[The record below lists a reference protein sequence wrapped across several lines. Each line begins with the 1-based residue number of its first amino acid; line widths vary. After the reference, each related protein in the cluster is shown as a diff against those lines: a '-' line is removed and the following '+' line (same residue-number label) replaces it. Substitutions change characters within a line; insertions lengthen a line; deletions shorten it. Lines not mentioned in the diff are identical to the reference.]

1 MKRTIIDVLTVA
13 LIAVFCCINPAAAEP
28 ATAKDGMVATV
39 HPLAT
44 QAGVD
49 AFERGGNAID
59 AAVAAALTLGVV
71 DPHNSGIGG
80 GCFALIHLADGTH
93 LALDGR
99 EMAPAKATRDMF
111 IRDGEA
117 DPELSQTGALA
128 IGVPGSLAVY
138 DRLLKQGGSL
148 SLASLITPAADIADI
163 GFIIDDTFANRLAG
177 VAEIIAQ
184 FPDAAALLLDEN
196 GEPLAVGHLLKQPDL
211 AGTYR
216 AIARDGIDHFYQ
228 GPFAQAIHTWM
239 AENDGLVTAEDFA
252 NYYVA
257 EREPVVSRYRG
268 YRVIGFSPPSS
279 GGVHVAQIL
288 NILEH
293 FDLASMDDAT
303 RTHVIAEAMKRA
315 FADRAH
321 WLGDPDFADVP
332 RGLADAEYAKQLADQ
347 IDITKAIPVETHG
360 TPPGAAE
367 NLFGKHTTHIAAAD
381 SEGNWVAI
389 TATVNTS
396 YGSKVLIPGT
406 GVFMNNQMDDFSAQP
421 GVPNF
426 FGLLG
431 AEANSVQPGK
441 RPLSSMSPTIVLKD
455 NQPVL
460 TLGAAGGPT
469 IITQVVQGIINYIDL
484 GMPLPDAIGAPR
496 IHHQWRPDTLAIES
510 SLDPKL
516 VQALEDLGHEI
527 EDRGSMGI
535 TQAIATTDDDQLI
548 GTHDPRAGN
557 GAAAG
562 YDNPDKVVVPAD
574 YSTAPGE

>member
-1 MKRTIIDVLTVA
+1 MKRTTIHLWLAAMITICCVFNT
-13 LIAVFCCINPAAAEP
+13 AVAEP
-28 ATAKDGMVATV
+28 ATAEDGMVATV

-49 AFERGGNAID
+49 AFKRGGNAID

-71 DPHNSGIGG
+71 DTHNSGIGG
-80 GCFALIHLADGTH
+80 GCFALVRLADGTI

-99 EMAPAKATRDMF
+99 EMAPAAATRDMF
-111 IRDGEA
+111 IRDGKA
-117 DPELSQTGALA
+117 DPALSQTGALA

-138 DRLLKQGGSL
+138 DQLLKQGGNL
-148 SLASLITPAADIADI
+148 SLANLISPAADIAED
-163 GFIIDDTFANRLAG
+163 GFIIDETFANRLAG
-177 VAEIIAQ
+177 VAETIAM
-184 FPDAAALLLDEN
+184 FPDAAALLLDDD
-196 GEPLAVGHLLKQPDL
+196 GQPLPVGHLHKQPDL
-211 AGTYR
+211 AMTYR
-216 AIARDGIDHFYQ
+216 AIADDGIDHFYK
-228 GPFAQAIHTWM
+228 GPFAQAVHRWM
-239 AENDGLVTAEDFA
+239 AKNDGLVTAEDFA

-257 EREPVVSRYRG
+257 KREPVVSRYRG
-268 YRVIGFSPPSS
+268 YQVVGFSPPSS

-293 FDLASMDDAT
+293 FDLAGMDDAT

-347 IDITKAIPVETHG
+347 IDIHKATDVQTHG
-360 TPPGAAE
+360 MPPGAAE

-421 GVPNF
+421 GVPNY

-455 NQPVL
+455 GQPVL

-469 IITQVVQGIINYIDL
+469 IITQVVQGIINRIDL
-484 GMPLPDAIGAPR
+484 GMALPDAVGAPR
-496 IHHQWRPDTLAIES
+496 IHHQWRPDSIAVEAS
-510 SLDPKL
+510 VNPEL
-516 VQALEDLGHEI
+516 VQAMKDFGHTIDE
-527 EDRGSMGI
+527 RGSMGI
-535 TQAIATTDDDQLI
+535 TQAIAVTEDGQLI
-548 GTHDPRAGN
+548 GTHDPRARN
-557 GAAAG
+557 GAADG
-562 YDNPDKVVVPAD
+562 YQQDVLEAVPAQ
-574 YSTAPGE
+574 

>member
-1 MKRTIIDVLTVA
+1 MKLMKTHAWLTTLTVMAVLT
-13 LIAVFCCINPAAAEP
+13 CILTPARAEP
-28 ATAKDGMVATV
+28 ATAEDGMVATV

-71 DPHNSGIGG
+71 DTHNSGIGG
-80 GCFALIHLADGTH
+80 GCFALIRLADGTI

-111 IRDGEA
+111 IRDGQA
-117 DPELSQTGALA
+117 DPTLSQTGALA

-138 DRLLKQGGSL
+138 DQLLKQGGKL
-148 SLASLITPAADIADI
+148 SLADVISPAADIAER
-163 GFIIDDTFANRLAG
+163 GFIIDETFAGRLAG
-177 VAEIIAQ
+177 VAETIAQ
-184 FPDAAALLLDEN
+184 FPEAAALLLDEQGN
-196 GEPLAVGHLLKQPDL
+196 PLPVGYLHKQPDL
-211 AGTYR
+211 AETYR
-216 AIARDGIDHFYQ
+216 AIARDGIDHFYK
-228 GPFAQAIHTWM
+228 GPFAQAIHDWM
-239 AENDGLVTAEDFA
+239 ANNGGLVTAEDFA

-257 EREPVVSRYRG
+257 EREPVVSEYRG

-293 FDLASMDDAT
+293 FDLEEADDAT
-303 RTHVIAEAMKRA
+303 RTHLIAEAMKRA

-321 WLGDPDFADVP
+321 WLGDPDFAKVP
-332 RGLADAEYAKQLADQ
+332 RGLADAEYAKSLASQ
-347 IDITKAIPVETHG
+347 IDVTKATPVETHG
-360 TPPGAAE
+360 TPPGAAT

-441 RPLSSMSPTIVLKD
+441 RPLSSMSPTLVLKD
-455 NQPVL
+455 GQPVL

-484 GMPLPDAIGAPR
+484 GMPLPDAVGAPR
-496 IHHQWRPDTLAIES
+496 IHHQWRPDSIAIEDT
-510 SLDPKL
+510 LNPEL
-516 VQALEDLGHEI
+516 VKALEALGHTI
-527 EDRGSMGI
+527 EERGSMGI
-535 TQAIATTDDDQLI
+535 TQAIAVTDDGRFI

-557 GAAAG
+557 GAAGG
-562 YDNPDKVVVPAD
+562 YNQQALQPVPAQ
-574 YSTAPGE
+574 